1 MKRVTGTDGATPLF
15 LSFYRVNHATFGDRT
30 TTKANFHQKKGVQ
43 MSTKH
48 KYAGILTAVPTPLDK
63 HGRFQPAPLYQHIQR
78 LTSAGADGVVPLGG
92 TGEYTS
98 LTASERLR
106 VVETSIEAGGGKL
119 LVVPGILSPGIGDAV
134 DNAKAFVAAGA
145 RALMVVTPYY
155 FRPTQDGIVD
165 YYKKFA
171 DEVDADII
179 LYEIPYRTGV
189 SLHYETVARLAELTR
204 VVGIKACNPDLAQQM
219 RAAELTATKI
229 AILSGEEDVL
239 PLHVAMGAVGGIISS
254 SNLIPRQWARVLALA
269 SSGHLQEAVALH
281 ATLRPLIDAIFA
293 EPNPAPIKAA
303 LALQGLDFGDVLLP
317 MLPASDALRQRLATV
332 IAPILARETE

>member
-1 MKRVTGTDGATPLF
+1 M
-15 LSFYRVNHATFGDRT
+15 
-30 TTKANFHQKKGVQ
+30 TKAIIHQEKGVP

-48 KYAGILTAVPTPLDK
+48 KYAGILTAVPTSLDK
-63 HGRFQPAPLYQHIQR
+63 EGRFRPAPLHQHIQR
-78 LTSAGADGVVPLGG
+78 LITAGTDGIVPLGG

-98 LTASERLR
+98 LSASERLR
-106 VVETSIEAGGGKL
+106 VVETSIEAVGSKVP
-119 LVVPGILSPGIGDAV
+119 VVPGILSPGLGDAL

-145 RALMVVTPYY
+145 KALMVVTPYY

-165 YYKKFA
+165 YYKKLS

-219 RAAELTATKI
+219 RAAELTATRI

-254 SNLIPRQWARVLALA
+254 SNLIPRQWARVLSLA
-269 SSGHLQEAVALH
+269 SNGQLQEAVALH

-303 LALQGLDFGDVLLP
+303 LTLQGLDFGDVLAP
-317 MLPASDALRQRLATV
+317 MLPASAALRQRLATV
-332 IAPILARETE
+332 IAPIVAREAE

>member
-1 MKRVTGTDGATPLF
+1 M
-15 LSFYRVNHATFGDRT
+15 
-30 TTKANFHQKKGVQ
+30 TKAIIHQEKDVP

-48 KYAGILTAVPTPLDK
+48 KYAGILTAVPTSLDK
-63 HGRFQPAPLYQHIQR
+63 EGRFRPAPLHQHIQR
-78 LTSAGADGVVPLGG
+78 LITAGTDGIVPLGG

-98 LTASERLR
+98 LSASERLR
-106 VVETSIEAGGGKL
+106 VVETSIEAVGGKVP
-119 LVVPGILSPGIGDAV
+119 VVPGILSPGMGDAL

-145 RALMVVTPYY
+145 KALMVVTPYY

-165 YYKKFA
+165 YYKKLS

-219 RAAELTATKI
+219 RAAELTATRI

-254 SNLIPRQWARVLALA
+254 SNLIPRQWARVLSLA
-269 SSGHLQEAVALH
+269 SNGQLQEAVALH

-303 LALQGLDFGDVLLP
+303 LTLQGLDFGDVLAP
-317 MLPASDALRQRLATV
+317 MLPASAALRQRLATV
-332 IAPILARETE
+332 IAPIVAREAE

>member
-1 MKRVTGTDGATPLF
+1 M
-15 LSFYRVNHATFGDRT
+15 
-30 TTKANFHQKKGVQ
+30 KGVQ

-48 KYAGILTAVPTPLDK
+48 PYAGILTAVPTSLDK
-63 HGRFQPAPLYQHIQR
+63 AGRFQPEPLYRHIQR
-78 LTSAGADGVVPLGG
+78 LAAAGADGVVPLGG

-98 LTASERLR
+98 LSASERLR
-106 VVETSIEAGGGKL
+106 VVETSIEAGGDKL
-119 LVVPGILSPGIGDAV
+119 HVVPGILSPGLGDAV

-145 RALMVVTPYY
+145 KALMVVTPYY
-155 FRPTQDGIVD
+155 FRPTQNGIVD
-165 YYKKFA
+165 YYKKFS

-219 RAAELTATKI
+219 RAAELAADKI

-254 SNLIPRQWARVLALA
+254 SNLIPKQWAKVLSLA
-269 SSGHLQEAVALH
+269 SSGQLKEAVALH
-281 ATLRPLIDAIFA
+281 ASLRPLIDAIFS

-303 LALQGLDFGDVLLP
+303 LALQGFDFGDVIAP
-317 MLPASDALRQRLATV
+317 MLPASEALRSRLATV
-332 IAPILARETE
+332 IAPILAREAE

>member
-1 MKRVTGTDGATPLF
+1 M
-15 LSFYRVNHATFGDRT
+15 
-30 TTKANFHQKKGVQ
+30 TKAIIHQEKGVP

-48 KYAGILTAVPTPLDK
+48 KYAGILTAVPTSLDK
-63 HGRFQPAPLYQHIQR
+63 EGRFRPAPLHQHIQR
-78 LTSAGADGVVPLGG
+78 LITAGTDGIVPLGG

-98 LTASERLR
+98 LSASERLR
-106 VVETSIEAGGGKL
+106 VVETSIEAVGGKVP
-119 LVVPGILSPGIGDAV
+119 VVPGILSPGMGDAL

-145 RALMVVTPYY
+145 KALMVVTPYY

-165 YYKKFA
+165 YYKKLS

-204 VVGIKACNPDLAQQM
+204 VAGIKACNPDLAQQM
-219 RAAELTATKI
+219 RAAELTATRI

-254 SNLIPRQWARVLALA
+254 SNLIPRQWARVLSLA
-269 SSGHLQEAVALH
+269 SNGQLQEAVALH

-303 LALQGLDFGDVLLP
+303 LTLQGLDFGDVLAP
-317 MLPASDALRQRLATV
+317 MLPASAALRQRLATV
-332 IAPILARETE
+332 IAPIVAREAE